1 MLIDYCPPVVKR
13 IQEIKEICRAEQP
26 EFDAAD
32 KETERLL
39 LNMFITTSD
48 VYGMAR
54 MEEELGIVPVPGQ
67 SLEERRVMILVRA
80 AKKSLSLRDIRN
92 MIQNY
97 STEIELLPDYDK
109 GELEVAVG
117 IMVDNL
123 RLIYKML
130 DEISG
135 LNIYIYF
142 SCAVIILSAI
152 MEPDK
157 MIELE
162 TAIHGWT
169 DTGKQTVEAELETL
183 TEITERFQETSVISQ
198 KDLWRLNGLI
208 KLNGSR
214 KLDAKEIKEE
224 I

>member
-1 MLIDYCPPVVKR
+1 MLIDYYPPVVKR
-13 IQEIKEICRAEQP
+13 IREIKEICGAEQP

-32 KETERLL
+32 KETDRLL

-48 VYGMAR
+48 IYGITR

-67 SLEERRVMILVRA
+67 SPEERRIMILLRS

-109 GELEVAVG
+109 DELEVAVG

-123 RLIYKML
+123 RLIYKTL

-142 SCAVIILSAI
+142 SCAATILSAI
-152 MEPDK
+152 KEPDK

-162 TAIHGWT
+162 TAVRGWT
-169 DTGKQTVEAELETL
+169 DTGKLTAEAELETSIEV
-183 TEITERFQETSVISQ
+183 TEEFRELSVISQ
-198 KDLWRLNGLI
+198 KDLWRLNGVI